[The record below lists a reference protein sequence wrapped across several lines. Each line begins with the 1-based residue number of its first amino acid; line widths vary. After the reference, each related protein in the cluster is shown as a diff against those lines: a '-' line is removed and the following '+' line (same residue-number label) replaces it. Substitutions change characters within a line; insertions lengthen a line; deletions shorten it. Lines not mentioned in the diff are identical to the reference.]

1 MEILRTVLGESAG
14 KISQEFESMKQQQ
27 ASDVHELQ
35 QKLRTAFNEKDALLE
50 TVNRLQGENEKLLSQ
65 QRLVPELEN
74 TIKSLQEKNELYAV
88 SLSERDTMLQEL
100 EAKVS
105 SLAQEKDD
113 FLSKI
118 KNSCEEIHS
127 LLNKCEREGS
137 LAIELKERV
146 EQTAQYNSELE
157 QRVNELTGTL
167 DKTLK
172 EKEQNDQKIENLMVQ
187 IKTLSENQEIFSSK
201 AKSLHEENNRLNSE
215 NNQLSR
221 DLEALLSQKDFL
233 LKEHITELEKKLQVM
248 VVERDNLN
256 KLFENE
262 QVQKSFVKTQVYSFL
277 KQIGSKIS
285 EENDEE
291 EVENILQ
298 TVKESLTKIN
308 EEKHNLIFFNMV
320 KGY

>member
-1 MEILRTVLGESAG
+1 
-14 KISQEFESMKQQQ
+14 
-27 ASDVHELQ
+27 
-35 QKLRTAFNEKDALLE
+35 
-50 TVNRLQGENEKLLSQ
+50 
-65 QRLVPELEN
+65 
-74 TIKSLQEKNELYAV
+74 
-88 SLSERDTMLQEL
+88 
-100 EAKVS
+100 
-105 SLAQEKDD
+105 
-113 FLSKI
+113 
-118 KNSCEEIHS
+118 
-127 LLNKCEREGS
+127 
-137 LAIELKERV
+137 
-146 EQTAQYNSELE
+146 
-157 QRVNELTGTL
+157 
-167 DKTLK
+167 
-172 EKEQNDQKIENLMVQ
+172 MVQ

-291 EVENILQ
+291 DVENILQ